1 MSRVLITGCST
12 GIGRATASH
21 LATRGHDV
29 IATARRIETLDGLG
43 VAVRLPLDVTD
54 PGSIAEVVD
63 AAGEVDVLVNNA
75 GVLALGPV
83 ESFPLDEVR
92 RLYETNVFGA
102 LSMMQALSPGMRTR
116 GRGTIVNVSSVAG
129 QVVPPLM
136 GAYSSTKFALEAL
149 SEAAALELSR
159 FGVRVRVIQPGAVSS
174 GALDD
179 PLVHLDGGGAYAPLA
194 GRGPGSDPASMI
206 SPQEVAEAIE
216 DAIASA
222 DPVLRWPV
230 GPAAGLLQ
238 ARRSMDDGTFTAT
251 FRSLFA
257 PDW

>member
-12 GIGRATASH
+12 GIGRATAAH

-29 IATARRIETLDGLG
+29 IATARQRGALDGLD
-43 VAVRLPLDVTD
+43 VAMRLSLDVTD

-63 AAGEVDVLVNNA
+63 AAGDVDVLVNNA
-75 GVLALGPV
+75 GILALGPV

-102 LSMMQALSPGMRTR
+102 VSMVQAFAPGMRAR
-116 GRGTIVNVSSVAG
+116 GHGTIVNVSSVAG

-136 GAYSSTKFALEAL
+136 GAYASTKFALEAL

-159 FGVRVRVIQPGAVSS
+159 FGVRVRVIQPGGVSS

-179 PLVHLDGGGAYAPLA
+179 PVVHLDGAGTYAPLA

-206 SPQEVAEAIE
+206 TPEAVAEAIE
-216 DAIASA
+216 DAIASTGS
-222 DPVLRWPV
+222 VLRWPV
-230 GPAAGLLQ
+230 GPAARLLE
-238 ARRSMDDGTFTAT
+238 ARRAMDDETFAAT
-251 FRSLFA
+251 FRSMVA

>member
-12 GIGRATASH
+12 GIGRATATH

-29 IATARRIETLDGLG
+29 IATARRIDAIAGLD
-43 VAVRLPLDVTD
+43 VAMRLPLDVTD
-54 PGSIAEVVD
+54 QRSVGEVVD

-75 GVLALGPV
+75 GILALGPV
-83 ESFPLDEVR
+83 ESFPLDELR

-102 LSMMQALSPGMRTR
+102 VSMMQAFAPSMRAR
-116 GRGTIVNVSSVAG
+116 GAGTIVNVSSVAG
-129 QVVPPLM
+129 RVVPPLM

-159 FGVRVRVIQPGAVSS
+159 FGVRIRVIQPGAVSS

-179 PLVHLDGGGAYAPLA
+179 PDVHLDAGGPYAPLA
-194 GRGPGSDPASMI
+194 GRGPGSDPASMVT
-206 SPQEVAEAIE
+206 PEAVAEAIE
-216 DAIASA
+216 AAIASTG
-222 DPVLRWPV
+222 PVLRWPV
-230 GPAAGLLQ
+230 GPAAGILE
-238 ARRSMDDGTFTAT
+238 ARRAMDDETFATT
-251 FRSLFA
+251 FRSLVA

>member
-12 GIGRATASH
+12 GIGRATAAH

-29 IATARRIETLDGLG
+29 VATARRVDDLAGLDVVL
-43 VAVRLPLDVTD
+43 RLPLDVTD
-54 PGSIAEVVD
+54 PSSVAAVAD
-63 AAGEVDVLVNNA
+63 AAGDVEVLVNNA
-75 GVLALGPV
+75 GILALGPV

-102 LSMMQALSPGMRTR
+102 MSMMQAFAPSMRAR
-116 GRGTIVNVSSVAG
+116 RSGTIVNVSSIAG

-136 GAYSSTKFALEAL
+136 GAYASTKFALEAL

-159 FGVRVRVIQPGAVSS
+159 FGVRVRVIQPGSVSS

-179 PLVHLDGGGAYAPLA
+179 PVVHLDGAGAYAPLA
-194 GRGPGSDPASMI
+194 GRGPGSDPASMTT
-206 SPQEVAEAIE
+206 PEAVAEAIA
-216 DAIASA
+216 DAIASTGS
-222 DPVLRWPV
+222 DLRWPV
-230 GPAAGLLQ
+230 GPAARLLE
-238 ARRSMDDGTFTAT
+238 ARRSMDDAAFAAT